1 MANYSVTV
9 PFPKGDSLKT
19 KNGSV
24 LYDVQM
30 VVSDG
35 WATFMADVDTPEEF
49 EETLINS
56 IEGMPL
62 DIKAVEAW

>member
-1 MANYSVTV
+1 
-9 PFPKGDSLKT
+9 
-19 KNGSV
+19 

-30 VVSDG
+30 VVADG
-35 WATFMADVDTPEEF
+35 WATFMADVNTPEEF